1 MVFLIYFFSCVY
13 KLLYSSG
20 YACPLCQTK
29 LKKLYWRIPNDF
41 KHYNTQF
48 DFTCDDTIEMTSI
61 AVTQIIPE
69 YLSEKKLLVLNPSE
83 KIEIKS
89 PSTNLLGNPKI

>member
-41 KHYNTQF
+41 KHYNNQF

-69 YLSEKKLLVLNPSE
+69 YLSEKKLLVLNSSE